1 MNKRI
6 ACAFVALTVFL
17 AAVSAQSFLDNQ
29 YQKAGREYEK
39 QARESMDSGEYDEAT
54 KLADLAAEEYR
65 KSREYADMMAL
76 KYRAANAINL
86 AERRIAEVAT
96 APGSS
101 NFKTEIATAR
111 ALVVEAK
118 ALFAAES
125 WEESRS
131 KALQAIDAMNKI
143 TGVKTA
149 PRDATGKTLPKFY
162 TVVSRPVNTDC
173 FWNISKMRAVYN
185 NPLLWPL
192 LYKANKD
199 KLRNPEN
206 PNLLH
211 PGTVLEIPSAK
222 GETRDGAYD
231 PAVTYEPI
239 E

>member
-1 MNKRI
+1 MTKRI
-6 ACAFVALTVFL
+6 VCAIVALALVL
-17 AAVSAQSFLDNQ
+17 AAAPAQSFLDNQ
-29 YQKAGREYEK
+29 FQKAGREYEK
-39 QARESMDSGEYDEAT
+39 QARESMDAGEYEEAA

-86 AERRIAEVAT
+86 AERRIADVAT
-96 APGSS
+96 SPGSS
-101 NFKTEIATAR
+101 NYKSEIAAAR
-111 ALVVEAK
+111 ALVAEAK
-118 ALFAAES
+118 ALFANED
-125 WEESRS
+125 WEGSRS
-131 KALQAIDAMNKI
+131 KALQAIDAMNKL
-143 TGVKTA
+143 TGVRTA
-149 PRDATGKTLPKFY
+149 PADASGKTLPKFY

-173 FWNISKMRAVYN
+173 FWNIAKMRAVYN

-192 LYKANKD
+192 LYKANKE

-222 GETRDGAYD
+222 GEKREGAYD
-231 PAVTYEPI
+231 PAVTYEPV